1 MPAAPFIAAIA
12 VGSGAAT
19 AIGTAIAGTIGLS
32 VAATGVAASLAAG
45 TISTV
50 VATAIGSGVV
60 SAGIA
65 VASGAKA
72 STVLKSA
79 IIGGVASYVGASVA
93 GEVTKS
99 VATAAAGNS
108 ATASIAAS
116 LGKIAGSMAGGGVS
130 SAVGSVLSGEGDPI
144 ERLIKGGLTA
154 GLSAG
159 VLEGVR
165 ATLSNVPGFDKYD
178 TATGKTV
185 KGDAPIAVQR
195 AVTAGLAAGAMGKDA
210 DKAILNSLLSSGT
223 DYLSRG
229 IKDLSATLKTSYD
242 NALKTGET
250 LERNVNRQNEIVKDY
265 NSTAEAIEAKRA
277 TLQADLDKHNE
288 FKDKYENYDAA
299 MRRDGYTA
307 SGDEYGNISYHKLV
321 GAKQV
326 LRNDGE
332 GEYYA
337 TVPDG
342 SIRDSDGNPTY
353 KYDYAPSK
361 DTFLAEANKYATKVN
376 DAIPGYEAER
386 AKVETKLTNLAG
398 ELDTLKAE
406 LPTLEQTLTQ
416 QKTELDTSVA
426 EFQKQEELNAQLV
439 AKTYNDTVTAKAEV
453 EQALGAPITQEQLDA
468 FVQTGD
474 VAAAARDYID
484 IKTTDLAEAQAAAL
498 AEGYRFDPNDPE
510 MAARFLGVKDEAA
523 TLAAVRS
530 FADARAT
537 TVQEAT
543 DLYTQTYADIYGPDV
558 DVPPPTEE
566 DLLAFMPQVPTDVSS
581 IPEDYQ
587 SVAEDVVKGRIQ
599 DKFSQDLGFEDYDDR
614 SFAQES
620 LGQERPDADYW
631 GQFKG
636 TSGVVGVEDSDI
648 APVQFGATDK
658 AATFIP
664 QAEENDFVPQDTY
677 AASDYGPFLPDDPRS
692 QVSQPTD
699 NQFGFDT
706 FGQFDLAESQPPADQ
721 FGFDQP
727 SFAADDFSTPT
738 DFDVGVAE
746 AAETPE
752 FGLDTAGVGDV
763 TADIPGVQTAA
774 VEPPTF
780 GEPALPDTQLSTA
793 PVGLMESDFGI
804 ASAPADTSAVSDM
817 LNYGRDQGVQTAAF
831 QPSNI
836 MPDTDNVGDIG
847 LRSLVT
853 TQQGGTSGTADDAGI
868 ASLTDQNLT
877 ETVKPELEA
886 TTKGSATYSA
896 LTDQDPTKTIAGSI
910 LDDESDDVRGGIQ
923 SGALYSG
930 AEDEFGASNTLTAKY
945 LNEPTKGQ
953 ETEDV
958 GLTRSLGTGNDTY
971 TYAEPRPTDEI
982 LRDTSTGA
990 DADKLD
996 QFLSPLR
1003 TEKTTLPVSQQPARV
1018 TPTDLEKNMD
1028 EDFDWDAW
1036 DRAAE
1041 QYYDEYDAARNLA
1054 NMGAREDV
1062 GGVETLRTPD
1072 GVDESFLD
1080 RLTPAERERYLAM
1093 QDPDYQNPLAEL
1105 APQDLGISQES
1116 MDSFNQNFNP
1126 EGGFGSQWQTVGT
1139 NRVMIDDEGGGL
1151 VFDPTTGE
1159 TSTLTPEQVQA
1170 LIANGTLNSAKSGY
1184 VAATGGTGN
1193 RPGGTARPA
1202 GGTGKSTGADK
1213 LANAITN
1220 KLMNP
1225 KALAALGGA
1234 ALGAASKPKGIDPR
1248 GLRSIATGGGPR
1260 LTQTGA
1266 KGTGGK
1272 GTVRYFEKKA
1282 AGGSIDGY
1290 AKGGGL
1296 GYLKSAHDGME
1307 DKINATIDNKRPAK
1321 LSGGEF
1327 VIPADVVS
1335 HLGNGNSEAG
1345 AKQLYDLMERVRKA
1359 RTGNSAQGKQINP
1372 KKYLPK

>member
-1 MPAAPFIAAIA
+1 M
-12 VGSGAAT
+12 
-19 AIGTAIAGTIGLS
+19 
-32 VAATGVAASLAAG
+32 
-45 TISTV
+45 
-50 VATAIGSGVV
+50 
-60 SAGIA
+60 
-65 VASGAKA
+65 
-72 STVLKSA
+72 
-79 IIGGVASYVGASVA
+79 
-93 GEVTKS
+93 
-99 VATAAAGNS
+99 
-108 ATASIAAS
+108 
-116 LGKIAGSMAGGGVS
+116 
-130 SAVGSVLSGEGDPI
+130 
-144 ERLIKGGLTA
+144 
-154 GLSAG
+154 
-159 VLEGVR
+159 
-165 ATLSNVPGFDKYD
+165 
-178 TATGKTV
+178 
-185 KGDAPIAVQR
+185 
-195 AVTAGLAAGAMGKDA
+195 
-210 DKAILNSLLSSGT
+210 
-223 DYLSRG
+223 
-229 IKDLSATLKTSYD
+229 
-242 NALKTGET
+242 
-250 LERNVNRQNEIVKDY
+250 
-265 NSTAEAIEAKRA
+265 
-277 TLQADLDKHNE
+277 
-288 FKDKYENYDAA
+288 
-299 MRRDGYTA
+299 
-307 SGDEYGNISYHKLV
+307 
-321 GAKQV
+321 
-326 LRNDGE
+326 
-332 GEYYA
+332 
-337 TVPDG
+337 
-342 SIRDSDGNPTY
+342 
-353 KYDYAPSK
+353 
-361 DTFLAEANKYATKVN
+361 
-376 DAIPGYEAER
+376 
-386 AKVETKLTNLAG
+386 
-398 ELDTLKAE
+398 
-406 LPTLEQTLTQ
+406 
-416 QKTELDTSVA
+416 
-426 EFQKQEELNAQLV
+426 
-439 AKTYNDTVTAKAEV
+439 
-453 EQALGAPITQEQLDA
+453 
-468 FVQTGD
+468 
-474 VAAAARDYID
+474 
-484 IKTTDLAEAQAAAL
+484 
-498 AEGYRFDPNDPE
+498 
-510 MAARFLGVKDEAA
+510 
-523 TLAAVRS
+523 
-530 FADARAT
+530 
-537 TVQEAT
+537 QEAT
-543 DLYTQTYADIYGPDV
+543 DLYTQTYADIYGPDA
-558 DVPPPTEE
+558 DIPAPTEE
-566 DLLAFMPQVPTDVSS
+566 DLLAFMPQVPTDLSN

-599 DKFSQDLGFEDYDDR
+599 DTFSQDLGFDDYADR
-614 SFAQES
+614 TYAQES

-636 TSGVVGVEDSDI
+636 TSGVVGMEDSDI
-648 APVQFGATDK
+648 APVQFGATNK

-664 QAEENDFVPQDTY
+664 QADENDFVPQDTY
-677 AASDYGPFLPDDPRS
+677 AASDYGPFLPEDQ
-692 QVSQPTD
+692 QVADTEQAPD
-699 NQFGFDT
+699 QFGFD
-706 FGQFDLAESQPPADQ
+706 QAAFDLAESQPPANQ

-727 SFAADDFSTPT
+727 SFAAEDLAPPADFG
-738 DFDVGVAE
+738 VGVAE

-774 VEPPTF
+774 VEPLTF

-793 PVGLMESDFGI
+793 PVDLMESDFGI
-804 ASAPADTSAVSDM
+804 ANAPLDTSAVSDM
-817 LNYGRDQGVQTAAF
+817 LNYGRDQEVQTAAF

-836 MPDTDNVGDIG
+836 MSDTDNVGDIG

-945 LNEPTKGQ
+945 LNEPTKEQ

-958 GLTRSLGTGNDTY
+958 GLTRGFGTGNDTQ
-971 TYAEPRPTDEI
+971 TYAEPRPTSEI
-982 LRDTSTGA
+982 LNAPGA
-990 DADKLD
+990 DTDKLD

-1054 NMGAREDV
+1054 NMDTAAGA
-1062 GGVETLRTPD
+1062 GKVETLLTPD

-1080 RLTPAERERYLAM
+1080 RLSPEERERYLAM
-1093 QDPDYQNPLAEL
+1093 QNPDYQNPLAEL

-1202 GGTGKSTGADK
+1202 GGAGRPTGADK

-1248 GLRSIATGGGPR
+1248 GLRSIAAGGGPR